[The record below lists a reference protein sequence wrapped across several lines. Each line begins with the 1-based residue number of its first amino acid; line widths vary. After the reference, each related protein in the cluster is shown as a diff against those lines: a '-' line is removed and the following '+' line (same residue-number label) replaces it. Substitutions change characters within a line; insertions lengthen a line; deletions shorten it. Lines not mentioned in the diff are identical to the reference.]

1 VGGRAKSIQEKGG
14 LHESRRLQ
22 GFPSDASQK
31 RSRVIYSGLGISI
44 FMKAYVNLTRNLHGR
59 SFCWRKIMRK
69 HRGIL

>member
-31 RSRVIYSGLGISI
+31 RSRVIYSGLGISV
-44 FMKAYVNLTRNLHGR
+44 FHEGLCEFDTEFAWKVFLLA
-59 SFCWRKIMRK
+59 
-69 HRGIL
+69 